1 MMPETFF
8 NAERLARFWF
18 YVKWF
23 MAFNMPI
30 FMICMGALVVG
41 LILDAIIET
50 MDSARKDKD
59 DDDIET
65 HYY

>member
-1 MMPETFF
+1 MT
-8 NAERLARFWF
+8 
-18 YVKWF
+18 
-23 MAFNMPI
+23 FNMPI

-41 LILDAIIET
+41 LILDAIIDT

-59 DDDIET
+59 NDDIET

>member
-8 NAERLARFWF
+8 TLERLDRFWF

-23 MAFNMPI
+23 LKFNMPI
-30 FMICMGALVVG
+30 FMICMAVLVVG

-50 MDSARKDKD
+50 MHSAKDEKED
-59 DDDIET
+59 DEVDT